1 MQLCVNVVML
11 LIKRTGRTEAVRP
24 CCLPSV
30 QSVCPVCTQLSTSL
44 SWLKFQWQLCAVLRR
59 IPFATA
65 YVYASVWVPL
75 CECFVWVWE
84 CLYVL
89 TPWSH
94 ASFASLANSTRAQ
107 INFATSTSS
116 HMHRLSALVQPY
128 SLGSKCSKN
137 NHATRCPKAI
147 KANGSTAKITYLY
160 PFPITNHSR
169 THTHKHIHEHR
180 HILQVATKMRAATA
194 CFNKQWS
201 WRWCHKYAS
210 AILNAALVTS
220 RQLTGTSFT
229 VPAKWWCRRHYS
241 SFTTEH
247 YAVSS
252 AMLLMFI

>member
-1 MQLCVNVVML
+1 ML
-11 LIKRTGRTEAVRP
+11 LIKRTGRTDAVCP
-24 CCLPSV
+24 CFLSSV

-44 SWLKFQWQLCAVLRR
+44 SWLKFQWQLCAVLQG

-65 YVYASVWVPL
+65 YVCALVLVPL
-75 CECFVWVWE
+75 CECLRVRV

-94 ASFASLANSTRAQ
+94 ASFGSLANSTRAQ

-128 SLGSKCSKN
+128 SLRCKCTKN
-137 NHATRCPKAI
+137 NHTTRCPKAI

-160 PFPITNHSR
+160 LFPITNHSR
-169 THTHKHIHEHR
+169 THTHTLTHEHR
-180 HILQVATKMRAATA
+180 HIVQVATKMRAATA

-220 RQLTGTSFT
+220 RQSTTTSFT
-229 VPAKWWCRRHYS
+229 VPAKWWCRLHTS
-241 SFTTEH
+241 SCTTEH